1 MTDCN
6 AEPYGFHLET
16 RWLLVTLIVSGVVA
30 FLLGISPPRL
40 TAPGF
45 LEPWINAVASG
56 VPTIDNIA
64 MWTSKPWW
72 AKFLLSLQWTLAP
85 VYILIWIIAFSPW
98 SSKVKAS
105 VIRNKK
111 MLTGKQRL
119 LFLGVTVFLI
129 VYFLSDLGLLGLPT
143 LFNGEFTY
151 PPSEAVPIIR
161 PIYSSW
167 TYLSMYAWLSV
178 NCECAML
185 WMLIF
190 MLFNSRGIYGRNN
203 KE

>member
-1 MTDCN
+1 M
-6 AEPYGFHLET
+6 
-16 RWLLVTLIVSGVVA
+16 VSGVVA
-30 FLLGISPPRL
+30 FLLGISPPSL
-40 TAPGF
+40 LAPSFWGS
-45 LEPWINAVASG
+45 WIKTVAG
-56 VPTIDNIA
+56 VVPTIDNIA
-64 MWTSKPWW
+64 TWTSNPLW

-85 VYILIWIIAFSPW
+85 VYILIWIIVFAPW

-105 VIRNKK
+105 VIRNRKI
-111 MLTGKQRL
+111 LTGKQRL
-119 LFLGVTVFLI
+119 LLLGVAVFLI
-129 VYFLSDLGLLGLPT
+129 VYFLGDLGLLGLPT

-151 PPSEAVPIIR
+151 PPSEAIPIIR

-190 MLFNSRGIYGRNN
+190 LLFNFRYLLR
-203 KE
+203 K